1 MKKYLIWIIV
11 VFLTLFAAIYQR
23 YTGPTYPKSY
33 SVELEGV
40 SYSVKLPRSQG
51 GDNDKRIRIPIE
63 NSDIEAKLVYRR
75 FPTNENWDTV
85 PMEKDNEFLTGYLP
99 GQPPA
104 GKLEYYILLG
114 SDDAEVQVN
123 PDPVVIRFKGSVPAW
138 VLIPHILFVFAAM
151 LFSSISGFFSIFR
164 YPRYK
169 LYAYLTVIMIVTGGF
184 ILGPVIQKYAFGA
197 FWTGFPFGQDL
208 TDNKILFAFVFWL
221 AAIIG
226 NIKKERHWMV
236 ILAASMYL
244 LINFIPHSL
253 LGSELD
259 VESGEVITGMIPFR
273 LFLI

>member
-1 MKKYLIWIIV
+1 MKKYLIWIITV
-11 VFLTLFAAIYQR
+11 IITLFAATYQR
-23 YTGPTYPKSY
+23 VTGPTYPKSY
-33 SVELEGV
+33 SVEVENTT
-40 SYSVKLPRSQG
+40 YSVKLPRSQSG
-51 GDNDKRIRIPIE
+51 NDDKRIRIPVE
-63 NSDIEAKLVYRR
+63 NSTIEGKLVYRR
-75 FPTNENWDTV
+75 FPTNEPWDTIR
-85 PMEKDNEFLTGYLP
+85 MKKENEYLAGNLP

-104 GKLEYYILLG
+104 GKLEYYVLLG
-114 SDDAEVQVN
+114 SGNSEVQVN

-151 LFSSISGFFSIFR
+151 LFSSISGFFSVFR
-164 YPRYK
+164 YAKYR
-169 LYAYLTVIMIVTGGF
+169 LYAYLTVIMIVVGGF

-226 NIKKERHWMV
+226 NIKKDRHWMV
-236 ILAASMYL
+236 ITAAIMYL

-259 VESGEVITGMIPFR
+259 VESGEVITGMISLRFI
-273 LFLI
+273 F